1 MSRIT
6 IFLKGLI
13 RRAKERMAAT
23 VVAIGI
29 LSVTSGLYV
38 ILEYSQYRI
47 WGMIV
52 GILGVG
58 LVLIGYILSYVRD
71 KEERKE
77 RSNERALEQAK
88 WIAQRMEAD
97 RLYEAIIKGQEAML
111 AELKR
116 LNRDRD
122 NKEGKE

>member
-1 MSRIT
+1 
-6 IFLKGLI
+6 
-13 RRAKERMAAT
+13 MAAT

-29 LSVTSGLYV
+29 LAVTSGLYV
-38 ILEYSQYRI
+38 IVEHSQYRI

-52 GILGVG
+52 GMLGVS
-58 LVLIGYILSYVRD
+58 LVLIGYIFSYVQD

-77 RSNERALEQAK
+77 RLNERAQEQAK

-111 AELKR
+111 TELKR
-116 LNRDRD
+116 LNRNRD